1 MNIRAGRGNAIAAA
15 VAVAAMGCA
24 TYANAG
30 CGDFKAAHTADSWL
44 GGGAG
49 PTLIPAS
56 FSLSSGHLELV
67 NGRDEAPIV
76 GMWRVK
82 FIVGTDVIDDALAT
96 WHSDGTEIMNSSKPP
111 ISQSWCMGVW
121 KQIGRSSY
129 KLHHIAIGWTE
140 EGAPLGPAEIRETV
154 TVERS
159 GNTFTGHFTID
170 QYMTD
175 ETAPPIAHVEG
186 DLQGTRVT
194 VD

>member
-1 MNIRAGRGNAIAAA
+1 MNNRTQRGYAIAGIAAA
-15 VAVAAMGCA
+15 ALGCA

-30 CGDFKAAHTADSWL
+30 CGDFKAAHTGDSWL
-44 GGGAG
+44 EGAAG
-49 PTLIPAS
+49 PTLMPAS
-56 FSLSSGHLELV
+56 FSLASGRLELV
-67 NGRDEAPIV
+67 NGRDEASIV
-76 GMWRVK
+76 GMWHVK

-121 KQIGRSSY
+121 KPVGRSSY
-129 KLHHIAIGWTE
+129 RLHHIAIGWSD

-154 TVERS
+154 TVDRS

-170 QYMTD
+170 QYLTD

>member
-1 MNIRAGRGNAIAAA
+1 MKIRARRGYAVAA
-15 VAVAAMGCA
+15 VAAAAMGSA
-24 TYANAG
+24 YANAG
-30 CGDFKAAHTADSWL
+30 CGDFKAAHTGDSWL
-44 GGGAG
+44 DGGAG
-49 PTLIPAS
+49 PTLLPAS
-56 FSLSSGHLELV
+56 FSLAAGHLELV
-67 NGRDEAPIV
+67 NGHDEAASIV
-76 GMWRVK
+76 GMWHVK

-121 KQIGRSSY
+121 KQIGHSY

-154 TVERS
+154 TVDRS

-170 QYMTD
+170 QYVTD
-175 ETAPPIAHVEG
+175 ESAPPVAHVEG
-186 DLQGTRVT
+186 SLQGTRVT

>member
-1 MNIRAGRGNAIAAA
+1 MNIRTPRGYAIAA
-15 VAVAAMGCA
+15 VAAAAMGSA
-24 TYANAG
+24 MYANAS
-30 CGDFKAAHTADSWL
+30 CGNFKANHTGDSWFE
-44 GGGAG
+44 GGSG
-49 PTLIPAS
+49 PTLLPAS

-67 NGRDEAPIV
+67 NERDDASIV

-82 FIVGTDVIDDALAT
+82 FIVGTDVIDDALAA

-154 TVERS
+154 TVDRS
-159 GNTFTGHFTID
+159 GNAFTGSFTID
-170 QYMTD
+170 QYLGD
-175 ETAPPIAHVEG
+175 ETAPPIAHVAG
-186 DLQGTRVT
+186 NLQGTRVT

>member
-49 PTLIPAS
+49 PALIPAS
-56 FSLSSGHLELV
+56 FSLSAGRLELV

-154 TVERS
+154 TVGRS

-170 QYMTD
+170 QYLTD

>member
-1 MNIRAGRGNAIAAA
+1 MNNRTRRGYAIAGIAAA
-15 VAVAAMGCA
+15 ALGCA
-24 TYANAG
+24 AHANAG
-30 CGDFKAAHTADSWL
+30 CGDFKAAHTGDSWL
-44 GGGAG
+44 EGGAG

-56 FSLSSGHLELV
+56 FSLASGHLELV
-67 NGRDEAPIV
+67 NARDEASIV
-76 GMWRVK
+76 GMWHVK

-121 KQIGRSSY
+121 KTVGRSSY
-129 KLHHIAIGWTE
+129 KLHHIAIGWSD

-154 TVERS
+154 TVDRS

-170 QYMTD
+170 QYLTD